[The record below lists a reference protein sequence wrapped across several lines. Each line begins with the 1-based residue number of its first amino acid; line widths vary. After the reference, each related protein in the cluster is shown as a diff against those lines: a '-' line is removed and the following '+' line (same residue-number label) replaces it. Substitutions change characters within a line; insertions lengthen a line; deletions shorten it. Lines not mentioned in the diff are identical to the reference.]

1 MFQKMCKI
9 TQHNDNYVVVN
20 IINILFAYLLL
31 IGNKNLF
38 IITKVVDKKKG
49 LLINLYKKR
58 FINRILSNFNPCYT
72 FLFTT
77 YATDFGKIS
86 TASLRSFP

>member
-1 MFQKMCKI
+1 MCKI

-49 LLINLYKKR
+49 FINQSIQKKR

-72 FLFTT
+72 FVFTT

>member
-49 LLINLYKKR
+49 FINQSIQKKGLLIESYLILTHVILFYLLPMPLILER
-58 FINRILSNFNPCYT
+58 FQQLH
-72 FLFTT
+72 
-77 YATDFGKIS
+77 
-86 TASLRSFP
+86 